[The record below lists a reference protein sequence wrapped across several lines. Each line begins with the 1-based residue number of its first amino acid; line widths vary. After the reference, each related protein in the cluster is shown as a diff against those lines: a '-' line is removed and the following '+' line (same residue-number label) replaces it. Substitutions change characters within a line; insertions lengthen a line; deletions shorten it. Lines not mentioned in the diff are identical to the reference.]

1 MARNDSV
8 VSSAPELPKSSN
20 PFEAMQ
26 LDSVESLFDSTM
38 DTDSADDFTDVTIS
52 ETDIADDPVTDL
64 LYSTGHDLDNFHLF
78 PKLEAKHRNRIWL
91 LALPTPRTRFVEVYG
106 YTNFNVAPKIRYIPP
121 LPPLFHTSHELL
133 QLSIAHE
140 GGELIRFA
148 DDMPKTQFYFNF
160 DRDIIFLSSR
170 FMTGHNTT
178 ETFRLR
184 EFTSLFPP
192 SVTSRLRRILVTYSG
207 MDSYERIG
215 PMFRPLVSLD
225 IFYLGM
231 MDWWSGKTVKRL
243 LRKGVPAPD
252 VMAHKIESIVQ
263 KTEAEETDDDEEST
277 EEWMTRAKKR
287 QGRRIVEC
295 EVRLDE

>member
-1 MARNDSV
+1 MDIDS
-8 VSSAPELPKSSN
+8 
-20 PFEAMQ
+20 
-26 LDSVESLFDSTM
+26 
-38 DTDSADDFTDVTIS
+38 DDDGTDVTS
-52 ETDIADDPVTDL
+52 SDTDVADSPVPDL
-64 LYSTGHDLDNFHLF
+64 LYSTGRDLDIFHLF
-78 PKLEAKHRNRIWL
+78 PKLEAKHRNRICL
-91 LALPTPRTRFVEVYG
+91 LALSAPRTRFLEVYG
-106 YTNFNVAPKIRYIPP
+106 YTHFNIAPKIRYVPP
-121 LPPLFHTSHELL
+121 LPTLFNTSRELR

-148 DDMPKTQFYFNF
+148 DDLPKIKFYFNF

-170 FMTGHNTT
+170 FMKGQNTT

-184 EFTSLFPP
+184 EFTSLFPL
-192 SVTSRLRRILVTYSG
+192 SVTSRLCRILVTYSG

-215 PMFRPLVSLD
+215 PMFRPLINLD

-252 VMAHKIESIVQ
+252 AMAHKIESIVK
-263 KTEAEETDDDEEST
+263 KTEAEETDDDEESR
-277 EEWMTRAKKR
+277 EDWMGRIMKR
-287 QGRRIVEC
+287 QARRIVEC